1 MARELILYC
10 DESLDRGRHFS
21 NFYGG
26 ALVESQHLLEVESR
40 LQSKKT
46 TLHFH
51 SEVKWQKITENYASK
66 YIALIDEVFALM
78 GEGKL
83 KMRIM
88 FTHNYMEP
96 TRLTPHQRENQFL
109 LLYYQFLKHTFGLPH
124 AGASNQ
130 KTGIRIYLDKLPATR
145 EQISAFKGYLFAL
158 NQNAR
163 WRAAK
168 IAILEAQLAEVD
180 SNDHVIMQA
189 LDIVLG
195 SIQFRLNNMHLEK
208 PKGEHRRG
216 KRTIAKEKVYKH
228 INKRIREVTRRAFN
242 IGISTGWDEEDSLWR
257 DPYRHWRFVSTDAE
271 IKPEFSKKKL
281 KQK

>member
-10 DESLDRGRHFS
+10 DESVDRGRHYS

-26 ALVESQHLLEVESR
+26 ALVESRHLIEVESR
-40 LQSKKT
+40 LQSKKKE
-46 TLHFH
+46 LNFH
-51 SEVKWQKITENYASK
+51 SEVKWQKVTENYAAK
-66 YIALIDEVFALM
+66 YVEFIDEIFDLM
-78 GEGKL
+78 RENKL

-88 FTHNYMEP
+88 FTHNYHAP
-96 TRLTPHQRENQFL
+96 TNLTSDHRENQFL

-124 AGASNQ
+124 AGVPNQ

-168 IAILEAQLAEVD
+168 IGILEAQLAEVD

-216 KRTIAKEKVYKH
+216 KRTIAKEKLYKH
-228 INKRIREVTRRAFN
+228 INRRIREVTGRAFN
-242 IGISTGWDEEDSLWR
+242 IGISTGWGEADSLWR
-257 DPYRHWRFVSTDAE
+257 DAYRHWCFVSRE
-271 IKPEFSKKKL
+271 SEVKPEFSKKKP